1 MSGIHNARCVMVI
14 DPNPPQGVRA
24 NTAALLGASLGR
36 HVLDWIGPDIPD
48 GTGSIH
54 LGLFDRAITILAA
67 RPERIGELRKAAKEA
82 QLTVV
87 DFTTLAQRARTY
99 GEYRSSLAS
108 SASDD
113 IVYLGVALFG
123 DEQTVRSLTGSL
135 ALLR

>member
-1 MSGIHNARCVMVI
+1 MSGTHDARCVMVI
-14 DPNPPQGVRA
+14 DPGLPPGVRA

-48 GTGSIH
+48 GAGSIH

-67 RPERIGELRKAAKEA
+67 GPERIGELQKAAKEA

-99 GEYRSSLAS
+99 GEYRASLAS

-123 DEQTVRSLTGSL
+123 DGQTVRSLTGSL